1 MAKKK
6 DSKEFE
12 KKTKLIGHKKWV
24 WDCGFTLDTKFL
36 ISCSSDKTIRVW
48 KLETDTNVYT
58 LHHSKG
64 VNHIA
69 LCDDE
74 SN

>member
-1 MAKKK
+1 MK
-6 DSKEFE
+6 

-24 WDCGFTLDTKFL
+24 WDCDFSLDSKFL
-36 ISCSSDKTIRVW
+36 ISCSSDKTIKVW
-48 KLETDTNVYT
+48 ELENGKNIHTF
-58 LHHSKG
+58 HHSKG

-74 SN
+74 TN